1 MQSSSCCAVRSP
13 AASGTRTVAEA
24 RLRKPPAPPGT
35 RRRPGL
41 EEAAA
46 LWWREEV
53 NEATLRRDGRRWTA
67 WTVAVAVVFTA
78 PGIGL
83 LLLSPWTLPVALGC
97 FAHAWIVPRLQARRG
112 ARSIVPLGSARSEAV
127 GGRTDETAEG
137 VALGL
142 LGDLVGHGERDL
154 LRRTGLALQ
163 RGRLGVW
170 LVGER
175 GAIMVRPGGRRV
187 DCWCVRVAETETL
200 PAGDRVAHLLLA
212 LREDE
217 AGFAMVAN
225 LGFSGAAWRVRGG
238 LPRSARP
245 ALDAA
250 RRLARGEGFGVTEPA

>member
-1 MQSSSCCAVRSP
+1 
-13 AASGTRTVAEA
+13 VAEA
-24 RLRKPPAPPGT
+24 RLKKPAAPPGT

-53 NEATLRRDGRRWTA
+53 SEETLRRDGRRWTA
-67 WTVAVAVVFTA
+67 WTVWIVVVFTA
-78 PGIGL
+78 PGVGL
-83 LLLSPWTLPVALGC
+83 LLLSAWTAPVALGC
-97 FAHAWIVPRLQARRG
+97 FAHAWIVPWLQARRG
-112 ARSIVPLGSARSEAV
+112 ARSVVPLGSERSTADRS
-127 GGRTDETAEG
+127 GADASAEG

-142 LGDLVGHGERDL
+142 LGDLVGHRERDL
-154 LRRTGLALQ
+154 LRGCGVALH

-175 GAIMVRPGGRRV
+175 GAMMIRPGGRRV
-187 DCWCVRVAETETL
+187 DCWCVRVAESGSL

-225 LGFSGAAWRVRGG
+225 LGFSGAAWRVRRG
-238 LPRSARP
+238 LPERARP
-245 ALDAA
+245 ALAFA
-250 RRLARGEGFGVTEPA
+250 RELAR

>member
-1 MQSSSCCAVRSP
+1 
-13 AASGTRTVAEA
+13 VAGA
-24 RLRKPPAPPGT
+24 RLKKPPAPPGT
-35 RRRPGL
+35 PRRPGL

-46 LWWREEV
+46 LWWRDEV
-53 NEATLRRDGRRWTA
+53 SEATLRRDGRRWTA
-67 WTVAVAVVFTA
+67 WTLWIVVVFTA

-97 FAHAWIVPRLQARRG
+97 FAHAVIVPRLQARRG
-112 ARSIVPLGSARSEAV
+112 ARSVVPLGSGRSGSQQAH
-127 GGRTDETAEG
+127 TNADAEG

-142 LGDLVGHGERDL
+142 LGDLVGHRERDL
-154 LRRTGLALQ
+154 LRQTGLVLQ

-175 GAIMVRPGGRRV
+175 GALMVRPNGRRV
-187 DCWCVRVAETETL
+187 DCWCVRVPEADRL

-225 LGFSGAAWRVRGG
+225 LGFSGAAWRVRRR
-238 LPRSARP
+238 LAASARP
-245 ALDAA
+245 ALAAA
-250 RRLARGEGFGVTEPA
+250 RALSCAQY

>member
-1 MQSSSCCAVRSP
+1 VTQ
-13 AASGTRTVAEA
+13 TRT
-24 RLRKPPAPPGT
+24 RKPPAPPGT
-35 RRRPGL
+35 PRRPGL

-46 LWWREEV
+46 LWWRREV
-53 NEATLRRDGRRWTA
+53 TLESLGRDGRRWTA
-67 WTVAVAVVFTA
+67 WTVAVVVVFTA
-78 PGIGL
+78 PGVGL

-97 FAHAWIVPRLQARRG
+97 FAHAWTVPWLQARRG
-112 ARSIVPLGSARSEAV
+112 ARSVVPLG
-127 GGRTDETAEG
+127 GGRSAARRAGSDSAAEG

-142 LGDLVGHGERDL
+142 LGDLVGHREREL
-154 LRRTGLALQ
+154 LRRSRLALH

-175 GAIMVRPGGRRV
+175 GALMVRRGGRRI
-187 DCWCVRVAETETL
+187 DCWCVRVAESDDL

-225 LGFSGAAWRVRGG
+225 LGFSGAAWRVRRG
-238 LPRSARP
+238 LAESARP

-250 RRLARGEGFGVTEPA
+250 RSAACDCLG